1 MDRTR
6 ADGRQLRRLLVA
18 VDRSSASRAA
28 LVQEHRSLS
37 VRAARAQ
44 SLGSIESQM
53 RYPTELAA
61 AVARAARPGV

>member
-1 MDRTR
+1 VDRTR

-18 VDRSSASRAA
+18 VDRWAA